1 MGSDPCTHHLSTLPT
16 PGEVLARLRNDPPL
30 VQCLTNTVVQQ
41 FSANVLLALGAS
53 PAMDDTVGE
62 AGIFAAIASGVLIN
76 VGTPHAEE
84 SQAMREAV
92 AGAQRAHTPWVLDPV
107 AIGALPVRTKLARE
121 LGALRPT
128 VVRGNA
134 SEVAALAGA
143 GQGGRGTDS
152 LATPEDVA
160 DAAAE
165 LARATGGAVA
175 VSGASD
181 LITDGE
187 RVWRVGGGSVRL
199 TQVTGG
205 GCALG
210 AVVAAVAGTL
220 RPEGRGMGGRAAAWA
235 AVCAHAL
242 YSVAAER
249 AAAES
254 RGPGSFSAAF
264 LDQLSLLD
272 PADPALGHT
281 ERVTVHAASGA
292 SPRGGAAPEPQHHLT
307 EEARR

>member
-1 MGSDPCTHHLSTLPT
+1 MSSDPCTHDLSTLPT
-16 PGEVLARLRNDPPL
+16 PGEVLARLRNNPPL

-53 PAMDDTVGE
+53 PAMDDTAGE
-62 AGIFAAIASGVLIN
+62 AGVFASIASGVLIN

-92 AGAQRAHTPWVLDPV
+92 AGAQGANTPWVLDPV
-107 AIGALPVRTKLARE
+107 AIGALPVRTALARE

-134 SEVAALAGA
+134 SEVAALAGT
-143 GQGGRGTDS
+143 GTGGRGTDS
-152 LATPEDVA
+152 LNTPEDVA

-165 LARATGGAVA
+165 LARSGGGAVA
-175 VSGASD
+175 VSGATD

-187 RVWRVGGGSVRL
+187 RTWRVGGGSVRL

-210 AVVAAVAGTL
+210 AVVAAVAGVL
-220 RPEGRGMGGRAAAWA
+220 RPPGREMSGAEAAWA

-254 RGPGSFSAAF
+254 RGPGSFAVAF
-264 LDQLSLLD
+264 VDQLSLLD
-272 PADPALGHT
+272 PADPALAHT
-281 ERVTVHAASGA
+281 DRITVHAASGTA
-292 SPRGGAAPEPQHHLT
+292 SPTAPSLK
-307 EEARR
+307 EARA

>member
-1 MGSDPCTHHLSTLPT
+1 MGSVPCTHHLSTLPT
-16 PGEVLARLRNDPPL
+16 PGEVLARLRNNPPL

-53 PAMDDTVGE
+53 PAMDDTAGE
-62 AGIFAAIASGVLIN
+62 AGIFASIASGVLIN

-92 AGAQRAHTPWVLDPV
+92 AGAQGAHTPWVLDPV

-121 LGALRPT
+121 LGALSPT

-143 GQGGRGTDS
+143 GDGGRGTDS
-152 LATPEDVA
+152 LATPDDVA
-160 DAAAE
+160 HAAAG

-175 VSGASD
+175 VSGATD

-187 RVWRVGGGSVRL
+187 RTWRVGGGSVRL

-210 AVVAAVAGTL
+210 AVVCAIAGVL
-220 RPEGRGMGGRAAAWA
+220 RPEGRNMTAREAAWA

-249 AAAES
+249 AAEHTK
-254 RGPGSFSAAF
+254 GPGSFAVAF
-264 LDQLSLLD
+264 LDHLSLLD
-272 PADPALGHT
+272 PADPALAHT
-281 ERVTVHAASGA
+281 ERITSHAS
-292 SPRGGAAPEPQHHLT
+292 SST
-307 EEARR
+307 EGTRP